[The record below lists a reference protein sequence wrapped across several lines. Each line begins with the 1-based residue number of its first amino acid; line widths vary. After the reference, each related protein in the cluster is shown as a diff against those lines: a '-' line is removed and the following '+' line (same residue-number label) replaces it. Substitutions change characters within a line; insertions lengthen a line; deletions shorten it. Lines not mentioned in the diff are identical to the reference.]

1 MVCHPSSLSEIDMR
15 LASTKTAAV
24 LCGGLLLALS
34 VPASAAVDAKLLDML
49 KANGQITAAQYT
61 ELQAELA
68 KDQKEKQ
75 IAQQAQQETNEQIA
89 ATAKK
94 TNDLSVFDQKL
105 AWAAKT
111 QLKGDVRFRQETVKI
126 DGTPNNGGK
135 DKDRQRI
142 RARLGA
148 YTEINS
154 QVDTGIRIATGNS
167 EDARSTNQDLDSY
180 FNKKSLWLDLGY
192 IDYHPDQI
200 KNLHVIGGKM
210 LQPWVSMGDVIWDS
224 DVNPEGLAVTYKYPL
239 GTSAELFGSL
249 GNYTLKDN
257 VNGEGVQFRNDLRM
271 TAGQLGSRFSLT
283 DNLKVTLGGSVYA
296 FQNDQ
301 DSRCPTAGSTQC
313 LTPAETIANTAAGNA
328 SEYRLY
334 EGFSQ
339 VDIGGLAV
347 PLSFYGQYVKNNE
360 ATQKD
365 QDTAWLL
372 GAKSKVFGFNLDYN
386 YRDVQRYAVVGAF
399 TDSDFAGGF
408 TGARGHKFKVG
419 YDIDKNFA
427 IGATYFLTKADYA
440 SAPGYRDANANTLQ
454 LDAEAKF

>member
-1 MVCHPSSLSEIDMR
+1 MR
-15 LASTKTAAV
+15 LASTKTAAA

-49 KANGQITAAQYT
+49 KANGQITSAQYT

-94 TNDLSVFDQKL
+94 TNELSSFDQKL

-111 QLKGDVRFRQETVKI
+111 QFKGDVRFRQETVKI
-126 DGTPNNGGK
+126 QGESNNGGR

-154 QVDTGIRIATGNS
+154 QVDTGIRIATGS
-167 EDARSTNQDLDSY
+167 SDDARSTNQDQDNY
-180 FNKKSLWLDLGY
+180 FDKKSIWLDLGY

-210 LQPWVSMGDVIWDS
+210 LQPWVNMGDVIWDS
-224 DVNPEGLAVTYKYPL
+224 DINPEGLALTYKYPL
-239 GTSAELFGSL
+239 GSSAELFGSI
-249 GNYTLKDN
+249 GNYNLKDN
-257 VNGEGVQFRNDLRM
+257 VDGDGVQFRHDLRL
-271 TAGQLGSRFSLT
+271 TSGQLGTRFSVT
-283 DNLKVTLGGSVYA
+283 DNLKLTLGGSVYA
-296 FQNDQ
+296 YQNDK
-301 DSRCPTAGSTQC
+301 DSRCTTTT
-313 LTPAETIANTAAGNA
+313 TPCALAVNGNSA
-328 SEYRLY
+328 DNQFRLY
-334 EGFSQ
+334 EGFAQ
-339 VDIGGLAV
+339 ADIGGLAV
-347 PLSFYGQYVKNNE
+347 PLAFYGQYVKNND
-360 ATQKD
+360 AVTD

-386 YRDVQRYAVVGAF
+386 YRDIQRNAVVGAF
-399 TDSDFAGGF
+399 TDSDFANGT
-408 TGARGHKFKVG
+408 TGSRGHKFKVS

-427 IGATYFLTKADYA
+427 LGATYFLTKADF
-440 SAPGYRDANANTLQ
+440 SSRTQRDANTNTLQ

>member
-1 MVCHPSSLSEIDMR
+1 MR
-15 LASTKTAAV
+15 LASTKTAAA

-105 AWAAKT
+105 AWAART

-126 DGTPNNGGK
+126 QGESNNGGR

-148 YTEINS
+148 YTEVNS
-154 QVDTGIRIATGNS
+154 QVDTGIRIATGS
-167 EDARSTNQDLDSY
+167 SDDARSTNQDQDNY
-180 FNKKSLWLDLGY
+180 FDKKSIWLDLGY

-210 LQPWVSMGDVIWDS
+210 LQPWVNMGDVIWDS
-224 DVNPEGLAVTYKYPL
+224 DINPEGLALTYKYPL
-239 GTSAELFGSL
+239 GSSAELFGSI
-249 GNYTLKDN
+249 GNYNLKDN
-257 VNGEGVQFRNDLRM
+257 VDGDGVQFRHDLRL
-271 TAGQLGSRFSLT
+271 TSGQLGTRFSLT
-283 DNLKVTLGGSVYA
+283 DNLKMTLGGSVYA
-296 FQNDQ
+296 YQNDK
-301 DSRCPTAGSTQC
+301 DSRCTTTT
-313 LTPAETIANTAAGNA
+313 TPCALAVNGNSA
-328 SEYRLY
+328 DNQFRLY
-334 EGFSQ
+334 EGFAQ
-339 VDIGGLAV
+339 ADIGGLAV
-347 PLSFYGQYVKNNE
+347 PLAFYGQYVKNND
-360 ATQKD
+360 AVTD
-365 QDTAWLL
+365 QDTAWLI
-372 GAKSKVFGFNLDYN
+372 GAKSKVFGLNLDYN
-386 YRDVQRYAVVGAF
+386 YRDIQRNAVVGAF
-399 TDSDFAGGF
+399 TDSDFANGT
-408 TGARGHKFKVG
+408 TGSRGHKMKVS

-427 IGATYFLTKADYA
+427 LGATYFLTKADYA
-440 SAPGYRDANANTLQ
+440 SRTQRDANTNTLQ

>member
-1 MVCHPSSLSEIDMR
+1 MR
-15 LASTKTAAV
+15 LASTKTAAI

-34 VPASAAVDAKLLDML
+34 VPANAAVDAKLLDML
-49 KANGQITAAQYT
+49 KANGQITNAQYS

-68 KDQKEKQ
+68 RDQKEQQ
-75 IAQQAQQETNEQIA
+75 IARQAQQETNEQIA

-94 TNDLSVFDQKL
+94 TNELSSFDQKL

-111 QLKGDVRFRQETVKI
+111 QFKGDVRFRHETVKI

-135 DKDRQRI
+135 DKDRERI

-148 YTEINS
+148 YTEINP
-154 QVDTGIRIATGNS
+154 QVDTGIRIATGS
-167 EDARSTNQDLDSY
+167 SDDARSTNQDLDGY
-180 FNKKSLWLDLGY
+180 FNKKSIWLDLGY

-224 DVNPEGLAVTYKYPL
+224 DINPEGLALTYKYPL
-239 GTSAELFGSL
+239 GSSAELFGSL
-249 GNYTLKDN
+249 GNYNLKDN
-257 VNGEGVQFRNDLRM
+257 VNGDGVQFRNDLRM
-271 TAGQLGSRFSLT
+271 TAGQLGSRFALT
-283 DNLKVTLGGSVYA
+283 DNLKLTLGGSVYA
-296 FQNDQ
+296 FQNDE
-301 DSRCPTAGSTQC
+301 DSRCPTAGSTAC
-313 LTPAETIANTAAGNA
+313 LTPAETVANTTAGNA

-347 PLSFYGQYVKNNE
+347 PLSFYGQYVQNTK
-360 ATQKD
+360 ATDKD

-372 GAKSKVFGFNLDYN
+372 GAKSKVFGLNLDYN
-386 YRDVQRYAVVGAF
+386 YRDVQRYAVVGAL

-440 SAPGYRDANANTLQ
+440 SVAGYRDANANTLQ